1 MMSTQAAAESPWPE
15 VGQKDPNPSAHGRKI
30 QNEISAM
37 MECASRMTKKG
48 KAKAYPQAKTNALFK
63 SILEF
68 IEKVPGEPAGA
79 IDPEATTK
87 GDLDALAAKILE
99 AVSFQSRVSPTAS
112 RTKSFVEALTTNS
125 PPQSYPQSVLSRM
138 TPTSA
143 APISSRKLREIRVK
157 TNFNNDNRA
166 RPGHSRTSAQVVKMA
181 NEGIERAGLLVGP
194 GGSKAIEMATVQVS
208 GDYLLIAK
216 DAATAER
223 LTMNGPQWVTCLGGN
238 AEVVTPVYT
247 VMVMNIPVSTF
258 NPQEQEQMRHTL
270 IGSNYQLLAD
280 HKINHMDWMMKPRQ
294 GKATG
299 TIVISFMTKAGA
311 NAAIAAGILA
321 WEGQA
326 KRTIRY
332 DKACR
337 VLQCFRCYEYG
348 HTTRQCRNKE
358 ACGHCAEE
366 HLTRDC
372 PAPNGPQT
380 CTLCKG
386 THSAWDQ
393 RCVYR
398 KKDMERAEGEK
409 ERVRAQ
415 PYYLEDPAISPGP
428 SERGSVVSFNIPDRE
443 VQMEEG
449 LATDPTPAEAAAA
462 SEMSSRSIAE
472 RIGSQTSTPRNQEM
486 ASALRPQGVRK
497 TTAPRPTMT
506 PVQAKRAM
514 ANQMAINIQDRQCE
528 PGSDAIEAIDDSQ
541 HREVTPPSAQQDGFQ
556 RVVRRR
562 SQRGSTRTRNNSA
575 SNE

>member
-321 WEGQA
+321 
-326 KRTIRY
+326 
-332 DKACR
+332 
-337 VLQCFRCYEYG
+337 
-348 HTTRQCRNKE
+348 
-358 ACGHCAEE
+358 
-366 HLTRDC
+366 
-372 PAPNGPQT
+372 
-380 CTLCKG
+380 
-386 THSAWDQ
+386 
-393 RCVYR
+393 
-398 KKDMERAEGEK
+398 
-409 ERVRAQ
+409 
-415 PYYLEDPAISPGP
+415 
-428 SERGSVVSFNIPDRE
+428 
-443 VQMEEG
+443 
-449 LATDPTPAEAAAA
+449 
-462 SEMSSRSIAE
+462 
-472 RIGSQTSTPRNQEM
+472 
-486 ASALRPQGVRK
+486 
-497 TTAPRPTMT
+497 
-506 PVQAKRAM
+506 
-514 ANQMAINIQDRQCE
+514 
-528 PGSDAIEAIDDSQ
+528 
-541 HREVTPPSAQQDGFQ
+541 
-556 RVVRRR
+556 
-562 SQRGSTRTRNNSA
+562 
-575 SNE
+575 

>member
-321 WEGQA
+321 WEGQRSAPLGTTKHAECCNALDATNTDIQRANVATKKHADTVQRNTSPETARHQTGHRRALYARVPTPRGTRDASTA
-326 KRTIRY
+326 KRT
-332 DKACR
+332 
-337 VLQCFRCYEYG
+337 
-348 HTTRQCRNKE
+348 
-358 ACGHCAEE
+358 
-366 HLTRDC
+366 
-372 PAPNGPQT
+372 
-380 CTLCKG
+380 
-386 THSAWDQ
+386 W
-393 RCVYR
+393 
-398 KKDMERAEGEK
+398 
-409 ERVRAQ
+409 
-415 PYYLEDPAISPGP
+415 
-428 SERGSVVSFNIPDRE
+428 RE
-443 VQMEEG
+443 
-449 LATDPTPAEAAAA
+449 
-462 SEMSSRSIAE
+462 
-472 RIGSQTSTPRNQEM
+472 
-486 ASALRPQGVRK
+486 
-497 TTAPRPTMT
+497 
-506 PVQAKRAM
+506 
-514 ANQMAINIQDRQCE
+514 
-528 PGSDAIEAIDDSQ
+528 
-541 HREVTPPSAQQDGFQ
+541 
-556 RVVRRR
+556 
-562 SQRGSTRTRNNSA
+562 QRGRRKELEHSPTTSRTRRLA
-575 SNE
+575 QGHRREAR

>member
-1 MMSTQAAAESPWPE
+1 MSTQVAAESPWPE

-79 IDPEATTK
+79 IHPEATTK

-143 APISSRKLREIRVK
+143 APISSRKLREVR
-157 TNFNNDNRA
+157 
-166 RPGHSRTSAQVVKMA
+166 VVKMA
-181 NEGIERAGLLVGP
+181 NEGIERAGLFTGP
-194 GGSKAIEMATVQVS
+194 GRNKAIEMATVQVS

-223 LTMNGPQWVTCLGGN
+223 LTKNGPQWVTCLGGN

-326 KRTIRY
+326 KRTISSVRDELKIHSRENWKP
-332 DKACR
+332 DK
-337 VLQCFRCYEYG
+337 
-348 HTTRQCRNKE
+348 H
-358 ACGHCAEE
+358 AEKPG
-366 HLTRDC
+366 DGFC
-372 PAPNGPQT
+372 PAPTRSAQNHRTKAYDDPGPGKESHGEPNGNQHPGQAVRT
-380 CTLCKG
+380 RI
-386 THSAWDQ
+386 
-393 RCVYR
+393 RCDR
-398 KKDMERAEGEK
+398 SHR
-409 ERVRAQ
+409 RQPAQ
-415 PYYLEDPAISPGP
+415 GSHPAIGATGWLPEG
-428 SERGSVVSFNIPDRE
+428 SETP
-443 VQMEEG
+443 
-449 LATDPTPAEAAAA
+449 LAA
-462 SEMSSRSIAE
+462 
-472 RIGSQTSTPRNQEM
+472 
-486 ASALRPQGVRK
+486 
-497 TTAPRPTMT
+497 
-506 PVQAKRAM
+506 
-514 ANQMAINIQDRQCE
+514 RQHKDTE
-528 PGSDAIEAIDDSQ
+528 
-541 HREVTPPSAQQDGFQ
+541 QQCL
-556 RVVRRR
+556 
-562 SQRGSTRTRNNSA
+562 
-575 SNE
+575 